1 MTVIRLNNI
10 CPPMLDASL
19 PPVEALCI
27 SDKASAI
34 GLLYDGGA
42 RSEVDEVFQYGK
54 SLAQE
59 KCGSSSIET
68 WDAEEV
74 PKRFSELQRIN
85 FPEPWASAHCCVA
98 SDGQCFG
105 VGFASNKKSRIRVA
119 NVALALHSALIRKQ
133 EQRWS
138 ISTGSNEVLRALY
151 ALAGDRLKAPK
162 VIARW
167 KEVHTPASSTT
178 ASQCAESASSGQQ
191 RESCAQRVSCAQREP
206 SAQRERASPCDDSR
220 PLRAMRSA
228 HHGWLLMGDPL
239 EF

>member
-1 MTVIRLNNI
+1 MMAVREVKW
-10 CPPMLDASL
+10 MRSFSM
-19 PPVEALCI
+19 E
-27 SDKASAI
+27 KAW
-34 GLLYDGGA
+34 L
-42 RSEVDEVFQYGK
+42 RR
-54 SLAQE
+54 

-228 HHGWLLMGDPL
+228 HHARAGAFSNDWADVDKVFLQHVHEYVCCVVKQTLLFVM
-239 EF
+239 